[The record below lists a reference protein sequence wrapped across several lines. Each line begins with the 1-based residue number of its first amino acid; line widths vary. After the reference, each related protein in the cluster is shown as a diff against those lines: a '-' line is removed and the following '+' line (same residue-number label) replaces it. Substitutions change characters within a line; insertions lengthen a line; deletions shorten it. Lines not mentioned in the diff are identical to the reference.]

1 MWWWC
6 LCRGGYRLICGGGV
20 CVGEGVR
27 GRLHGRYIE
36 MKRNVVVDM
45 RVLLSD
51 KM

>member
-1 MWWWC
+1 MR
-6 LCRGGYRLICGGGV
+6 RGGYRLICGGGV
-20 CVGEGVR
+20 CRGGCTGEVNIG
-27 GRLHGRYIE
+27 